1 MSESSEKDL
10 LVSFLDVEPP
20 FVGGATLPELLLI
33 ARQYVLLNFMIGLII
48 GLLVGQFVFFIVGFF
63 VIVVSSFSIWMTA
76 SWLKGHKRGKPPGY
90 FMQWMLKKMTKHGLK
105 KPSFIEYEGT
115 WY

>member
-20 FVGGATLPELLLI
+20 FIGGASLPELLLI
-33 ARQYVLLNFMIGLII
+33 AKQCVLINFIIGLILGVSI
-48 GLLVGQFVFFIVGFF
+48 GQFVFLIVGFF
-63 VIVVSSFSIWMTA
+63 VIVVSSFTIWITA
-76 SWLKGHKRGKPPGY
+76 NRLKGYKRGKPPGF
-90 FMQWMLKKMTKHGLK
+90 FMQSMLKKMTKLGVK
-105 KPSFIEYEGT
+105 KPSFIEYVGT